1 MSKEF
6 LQRVA
11 TVAVSLFVIV
21 YFVVRVIF
29 SYSNEISYSQAIS
42 ASYEQSDELS
52 GYILR
57 NEKLVTTDIEGIV
70 YTSIDEGTRIKKGQ
84 LLATVYASAG
94 EKNIKERILEID
106 KSINVLSASQIDTSY
121 LTSNIER
128 IDSDIY
134 DLLSKTRSSVESNSL
149 DSATKNR
156 NDLLISLN
164 KRQIMTKQV
173 KTFEPLIE
181 ALKNEKK
188 QLEASLTGE
197 LGRINSSASGYF
209 SVNVDGW
216 EELFT
221 PKALKEMTVD
231 SFNELIS
238 AQVEKDDN
246 AIGKICLDYYW
257 YTLCPIDKSKAV
269 DYTVGKMYKLEYP
282 STTNTVFDAKLEK
295 MITQT
300 DKEQVILV
308 FSSNTIDEG
317 FRYTRKQNVKI
328 IKESLEGLRINKEAL
343 RIVNGVQGVYTISG
357 NTVRFKKAEI
367 IYTSDDYYLVRLLKS
382 TDEDYK
388 TSLMMY
394 DNVIIGGKDLYDG
407 KIIN

>member
-1 MSKEF
+1 
-6 LQRVA
+6 
-11 TVAVSLFVIV
+11 
-21 YFVVRVIF
+21 
-29 SYSNEISYSQAIS
+29 
-42 ASYEQSDELS
+42 
-52 GYILR
+52 
-57 NEKLVTTDIEGIV
+57 
-70 YTSIDEGTRIKKGQ
+70 
-84 LLATVYASAG
+84 
-94 EKNIKERILEID
+94 
-106 KSINVLSASQIDTSY
+106 
-121 LTSNIER
+121 
-128 IDSDIY
+128 
-134 DLLSKTRSSVESNSL
+134 
-149 DSATKNR
+149 
-156 NDLLISLN
+156 
-164 KRQIMTKQV
+164 MTKQV